1 MGRAAAVGFLPTRAE
16 PMTFWVSELWLYV
29 EDTHSHIHSY
39 SVAVRRL
46 LLTYIEILS
55 VLKTWVVC
63 LLVTVADVRGKWLHR
78 CAQCRAYS
86 EHKVTWLGRLP
97 STFVSFFLLCGL
109 FTTLSAV
116 KPWLSRTESVNAQ
129 SLTRYSVIAKSWLMG
144 TIWLWL
150 VTNHARDFH
159 VITHEFS
166 LIHVTQTCW
175 YKQVGVS
182 NGIYIFND
190 MFLENVID
198 VLYQ

>member
-97 STFVSFFLLCGL
+97 STFVSFFLLWLIYDPVSSKALAFKNRISECAKLDAL
-109 FTTLSAV
+109 FRHCEKLTDGYYMVVASY
-116 KPWLSRTESVNAQ
+116 KPRAWFPRDNAWVFTDPCHAD
-129 SLTRYSVIAKSWLMG
+129 L
-144 TIWLWL
+144 L
-150 VTNHARDFH
+150 V
-159 VITHEFS
+159 
-166 LIHVTQTCW
+166 
-175 YKQVGVS
+175 
-182 NGIYIFND
+182 
-190 MFLENVID
+190 
-198 VLYQ
+198 